1 MNKDVKEFGAQQ
13 RERKRQMRRFLM
25 WGGVVLVLA
34 GIIWLMVKA
43 ASLGPQALSAGLA
56 PEITSADWTLGNKN
70 AKVTLIEYGD
80 FQCPACAAYHPI
92 VKQLVNEYQDRIL
105 FVARH
110 FPLSQ
115 HLFALPSAYAVEAA
129 GAQGKFWEMYDKI
142 YENQKSWLGSSNP
155 QSQLEVYA
163 TEFGLDLAKF
173 KIDAGSK
180 AIKDKVA
187 KDLAGGIAGKI
198 DHTPTFFINLK
209 QIPNPQSY
217 DEFRTKLEQALAD
230 SL

>member
-1 MNKDVKEFGAQQ
+1 MNQGMKELGAQ
-13 RERKRQMRRFLM
+13 RERKRKIRRFLM
-25 WGGVVLVLA
+25 WSGIILILA
-34 GIIWLMVKA
+34 GIVWLLVKA
-43 ASLGPQALSAGLA
+43 ASLGPQSFSAGLT
-56 PEITSADWTLGNKN
+56 PEVTAADWTFGNKN

-92 VKQLVNEYQDRIL
+92 VKQLVNEYKDRVL

-115 HLFALPSAYAVEAA
+115 HLFALPSAYAAEAA
-129 GAQGKFWEMYDKI
+129 GAQGKFWEMYDLI
-142 YENQKSWLGSSNP
+142 YENQKAWLASPNAI
-155 QSQLEVYA
+155 SQYESYA
-163 TEFGLDLAKF
+163 ATLDLDLNKY
-173 KIDAGSK
+173 KNDAVSK
-180 AIKDKVA
+180 VIKDKVA
-187 KDLAGGIAGKI
+187 KDLAGGISAKI

-217 DEFRTKLEQALAD
+217 DEFRTKLDQALAD